1 MKTFTITYRNEGS
14 ENEHIINCNSY
25 AEAMCVAQPFLRD
38 DSVVFVQ
45 IDVCETLK
53 SIKSEV

>member
-1 MKTFTITYRNEGS
+1 MKTYIITYRNNGS
-14 ENEHIINCNSY
+14 ENDHTINCNSY
-25 AEAMCVAQPFLRD
+25 AEAVCVAQTFLRD

-53 SIKSEV
+53 DSESEA